1 MNEKRRIAISIF
13 AIAAAY
19 GFSITGLMPVLGLIS
34 VSYAQISTSIIQ
46 LMQTLPYA
54 LIIVGALVIGVL
66 TTRFSKKYIALAGL
80 LIIGIC
86 GTVPFFFADFYVLF
100 VSRLLIGF
108 GFGITGPLNTAI
120 ISEFFEPEKRAGY
133 MGLHVVGM
141 GIGTVIG
148 NMIGGILAGEG
159 LRYFYLVYLL
169 SFICALVVWFMLP
182 MTPPVRNRKVSDM
195 KLTRMV
201 YELCAI
207 SFIFTLFISAYG
219 VNISMYITQ
228 NLTDNTSASGLATAV
243 NALVAT
249 CTGLLFSRI
258 VTKLKRAT
266 LPFAVFAAGTGY
278 FVVMFVPGMTGILI
292 ASALCGIAPSCFNAM
307 TGYLISVSV
316 EKDAVA
322 KASGIFSIVGS
333 IGGLIAPV
341 VLSGLAS
348 VFGGNTPG
356 NQFVAAMG
364 GMLIFGIIISV
375 YIGRSKPEE

>member
-1 MNEKRRIAISIF
+1 MNEKRKVAISIF

-54 LIIVGALVIGVL
+54 LIIVGALVIGFL
-66 TTRFSKKYIALAGL
+66 TTRFSKKYIAIAGL

-86 GTVPFFFADFYVLF
+86 GVAPFFFADFYVLF
-100 VSRLLIGF
+100 ISRLLIGF

-141 GIGTVIG
+141 GIGTIVG
-148 NMIGGILAGEG
+148 NMIGGILAGAG

-169 SFICALVVWFMLP
+169 SFLCAVVVWFMLP
-182 MTPPVRNRKVSDM
+182 MTPPASTKKVSDM

-228 NLTDNTSASGLATAV
+228 NLTNNTSASGLATAV

-249 CTGLLFSRI
+249 ATGLVFSRI
-258 VTKLKRAT
+258 VTKLKKAT

-278 FVVMFVPGMTGILI
+278 FVVMFVPGMAGILI

-316 EKDAVA
+316 DKDAVA

-333 IGGLIAPV
+333 VGGLIAPV
-341 VLSGLAS
+341 VLSGLAA

-356 NQFVAAMG
+356 NQFIAAMG
-364 GMLIFGIIISV
+364 GMLIFGIVISI
-375 YIGRSKPEE
+375 YIGSRKIED